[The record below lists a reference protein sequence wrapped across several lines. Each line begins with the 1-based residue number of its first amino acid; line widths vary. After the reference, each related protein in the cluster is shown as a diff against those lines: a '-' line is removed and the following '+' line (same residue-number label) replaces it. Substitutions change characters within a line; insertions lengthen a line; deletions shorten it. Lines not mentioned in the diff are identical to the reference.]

1 MTEATSGEGG
11 VVSDAWPVSEAQLVP
26 DERGRPLDRVRLQG
40 LVVRGRHGVL
50 PAERELGQHFVV
62 DLTLHLDT
70 RAAAAGD
77 DLARTVHY
85 GELAEQVA
93 AAVAG
98 EPVALLETL
107 AQRVAQVA
115 LAMPPGAEAV
125 DVTVHKPHAPV
136 AVPFADV
143 SVTIRRWR
151 S

>member
-1 MTEATSGEGG
+1 M
-11 VVSDAWPVSEAQLVP
+11 SDGAVTDGAAVP
-26 DERGRPLDRVRLQG
+26 AADAHGRPLDRIVLQG
-40 LVVRGRHGVL
+40 LRVHGRHGVL
-50 PAERELGQHFVV
+50 AAERDLGQHFVV

-85 GELAEQVA
+85 GELADQVA
-93 AAVAG
+93 AVVAG

-107 AQRVAQVA
+107 AQRLADVA

-143 SVTIRRWR
+143 SVTVRRWR